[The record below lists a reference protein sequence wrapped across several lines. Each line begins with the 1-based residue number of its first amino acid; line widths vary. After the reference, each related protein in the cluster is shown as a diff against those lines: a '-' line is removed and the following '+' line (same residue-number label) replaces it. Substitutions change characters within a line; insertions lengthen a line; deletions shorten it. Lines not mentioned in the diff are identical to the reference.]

1 VINTNQKKILIKYE
15 KIDLTTINKNLENKS
30 PLEVLS
36 WALSTFGNK
45 ISLASSLGLEDQ
57 VLTDM
62 CLKIDSKIRIFFLD
76 TGRIYQETY
85 DLLEKNMEK
94 YQIFYDIYFPKTDS
108 VEKMTNKFGPNSFY
122 KSIELRRKC
131 CEVRKVEPLK
141 RALKGL
147 EAWITGIRR
156 NQSIIRIKIQKVE
169 WDSTNNL
176 YKINPLADWTEN
188 QVWKYIKQNKIP
200 YNNLHDEGYPSIGCV
215 PCTRAI
221 LPGEDIRSGRWW
233 WETPENR
240 ECGIHKR

>member
-1 VINTNQKKILIKYE
+1 M
-15 KIDLTTINKNLENKS
+15 DLTTINKNLENKS